1 MRSNSLRLTVVIAL
15 LGGVTSCTTAK
26 RQDSR
31 AGEADV
37 GMTEVHPLAD
47 PESRAT
53 AERERLRREQAL
65 RDATQLVEEGDRM
78 RSQGDNEA
86 AIQAYQKSLDQLPQ
100 R

>member
-1 MRSNSLRLTVVIAL
+1 MPSNSLRLTLVIAT

-31 AGEADV
+31 ADKADV

-53 AERERLRREQAL
+53 AERELRRREQAL
-65 RDATQLVEEGDRM
+65 RDAAQLVEEGDRM
-78 RSQGDNEA
+78 QSRGGM
-86 AIQAYQKSLDQLPQ
+86 
-100 R
+100 